1 VNQRKLIAIDLD
13 GTLFYP
19 KKRLSLVS
27 RQNIQF
33 LKWAAEQGHHLV
45 FVTSRNRDFVQKV
58 VEKIGLPID
67 IVSRNGS
74 EVYYRNE
81 IIQKTYL
88 EPSLIK
94 DVFDDIT
101 SKYERVMCSIDAD
114 SASNLV
120 YSQGKIWYL
129 NLIYRLY
136 YWYQGVY
143 REPYLIDN
151 DVFRKKL
158 ASKKDDLQRLL
169 IYFGLSKKAKKISH
183 EESERLKIKFP
194 QLSIL
199 WIHSLIEVSP
209 ASVNKANGLKEILKR
224 EKIEEDNVFVVGD
237 SGNDIPL
244 FEQFKHSFC
253 MTHAHPRI
261 KKHAKHLV
269 RRVYNLKKFIQA
281 S

>member
-1 VNQRKLIAIDLD
+1 MDLD

-19 KKRLSLVS
+19 KKRLTLVS
-27 RQNIQF
+27 QQNIQF
-33 LKWAAEQGHHLV
+33 LKWAAQQGHHLV
-45 FVTSRNRDFVQKV
+45 FVTSRNRAFVQKV
-58 VEKIGLPID
+58 IDKVGLPID

-88 EPSLIK
+88 DAKLIQE
-94 DVFDDIT
+94 VFDDV
-101 SKYERVMCSIDAD
+101 SSRHPRLMLSVDAD
-114 SASNLV
+114 SFSNLV

-151 DVFRKKL
+151 DIFKKKL
-158 ASKKDDLQRLL
+158 RSKKDDLQRLL
-169 IYFGLSKKAKKISH
+169 IYFGLSKKAKKLSH
-183 EESERLKIKFP
+183 DESVRLKEKFP
-194 QLSIL
+194 QLSVL

-209 ASVNKANGLKEILKR
+209 LSVSKANGLKLILER
-224 EKIEEDNVFVVGD
+224 EKLDEDDVYVVGD

-244 FEQFKHSFC
+244 FETFKHSFC
-253 MTHAHPRI
+253 MKHAHPRI
-261 KKHAKHLV
+261 KKHAQHIV
-269 RRVYNLKKFIQA
+269 SRVADLKTYL
-281 S
+281 